1 MSARKLSE
9 PEMTSAHS
17 VKILLCYL
25 LDRLD
30 RPVPSEQL
38 HEIALD
44 SGVINHFYYSEA
56 MADLI
61 ASGAVTVI
69 DENGEETVR
78 IEEKGRLGSEYFNR
92 YIPATFRRSIL
103 TAAYSYFADI
113 RRENE
118 ISCAI
123 TDSDNGC
130 IVKFSIKDTEFPLME
145 MSLYAPDREQAE
157 LIAERLK
164 RNPSAFYS
172 GVIGLALNNP
182 EEKLPE
188 IEL

>member
-61 ASGAVTVI
+61 ASGAVTVT
-69 DENGEETVR
+69 DENGEETAWRFHWYVECD
-78 IEEKGRLGSEYFNR
+78 EENGTFYAENGRLYTR
-92 YIPATFRRSIL
+92 
-103 TAAYSYFADI
+103 ADGKLVTDFI
-113 RRENE
+113 YWNE
-118 ISCAI
+118 AI
-123 TDSDNGC
+123 
-130 IVKFSIKDTEFPLME
+130 
-145 MSLYAPDREQAE
+145 
-157 LIAERLK
+157 
-164 RNPSAFYS
+164 
-172 GVIGLALNNP
+172 
-182 EEKLPE
+182 
-188 IEL
+188 